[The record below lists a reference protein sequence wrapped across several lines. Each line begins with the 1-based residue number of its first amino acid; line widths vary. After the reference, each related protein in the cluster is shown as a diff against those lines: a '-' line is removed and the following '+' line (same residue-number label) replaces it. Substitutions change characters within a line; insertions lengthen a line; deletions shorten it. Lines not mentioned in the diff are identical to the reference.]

1 MIALAGIMVGM
12 LVGII
17 CRELLA
23 MIAKK
28 SPADPKGKRKP
39 DDRYSHIDL

>member
-28 SPADPKGKRKP
+28 TSGRPKGQKEAG
-39 DDRYSHIDL
+39 

>member
-12 LVGII
+12 LAGII
-17 CRELLA
+17 GRELLS

-28 SPADPKGKRKP
+28 SPADSKSKTKP
-39 DDRYSHIDL
+39 DDRHSHIDL

>member
-23 MIAKK
+23 MITKK
-28 SPADPKGKRKP
+28 SPADPKGKRKS
-39 DDRYSHIDL
+39 DDRHSHIDL

>member
-1 MIALAGIMVGM
+1 MMALAGIMVGM

-28 SPADPKGKRKP
+28 SPAAPKGKRKP
-39 DDRYSHIDL
+39 DDRHSHIDL

>member
-23 MIAKK
+23 MIVKK
-28 SPADPKGKRKP
+28 SPAPPKGQK
-39 DDRYSHIDL
+39 DAG